1 MTLVE
6 GDILYGV
13 SRPHLL
19 YRDPPPDL
27 GDFHLT
33 QHRRGFV
40 PGLSRLLLLYNIL
53 CRHYY
58 RVVISFVGIIPVSV
72 IFICRHYS
80 CR

>member
-33 QHRRGFV
+33 PASSGIR
-40 PGLSRLLLLYNIL
+40 PGAKSV
-53 CRHYY
+53 
-58 RVVISFVGIIPVSV
+58 VVIV
-72 IFICRHYS
+72 
-80 CR
+80 